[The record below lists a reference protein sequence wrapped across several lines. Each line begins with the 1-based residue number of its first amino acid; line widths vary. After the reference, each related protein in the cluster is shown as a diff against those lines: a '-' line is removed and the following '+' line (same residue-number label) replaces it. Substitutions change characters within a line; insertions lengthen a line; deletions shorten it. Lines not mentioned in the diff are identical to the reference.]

1 MDNPNSLWAVL
12 AILISTV
19 GGVVAAWIG
28 SRERRQEVEVPAE
41 APELV
46 GADLQTI
53 SGLASAV
60 TQLSSAHTAAS
71 TRIAQLE
78 EREGE
83 TRERLA
89 ALWRYIRLLRSTI
102 RGLGGVV
109 PEPER
114 EDRRHLI
121 EQ

>member
-28 SRERRQEVEVPAE
+28 SRERRQEVEVPDG

-53 SGLASAV
+53 SGLAAAV

-89 ALWRYIRLLRSTI
+89 AMWRYIRRLRSTI

-109 PEPER
+109 PEPDH